1 MPALVV
7 VQLALVEVQPVLAQA
22 QAQLALVEVQP
33 VLAQAQVQLA
43 SAEVQLVLAQAQLA
57 SVVVLL
63 ALKAQGT
70 SSVAQQASSQ
80 EASLLTSLVLLVMYD
95 QMGPAQ

>member
-1 MPALVV
+1 
-7 VQLALVEVQPVLAQA
+7 VQPVLAQA

-33 VLAQAQVQLA
+33 ASAQAQVQLA
-43 SAEVQLVLAQAQLA
+43 SVE
-57 SVVVLL
+57 VLL

-70 SSVAQQASSQ
+70 SSVAQQASFQ